1 MDTFHLLL
9 TAAAA
14 GAIGCAVG
22 FWRECA
28 QAREQVNYLRRQIA
42 HLSGGP
48 VPNDPNVP
56 NEPKPARLAFTG
68 SNARREEL
76 TR

>member
-48 VPNDPNVP
+48 VPN
-56 NEPKPARLAFTG
+56 EPKPARLAFTG